1 MLSGGGFVLMDL
13 RGYLGGNT
21 FRLPWVWGCFCFFL
35 AASTALALA
44 PIPPL
49 TSPVMDSTG
58 TLSAED
64 TQHLVEQ
71 ALQLQSEQGSQLQV
85 LVVSTTKPE
94 DIAQYS
100 QRVFDQWKLGRE
112 GVDDGVL
119 LVVAKDDRR
128 VRIHV
133 GYGLE
138 GVLPD
143 IVANRIMNN
152 YIIPHFKDGDY
163 SAGIV
168 AGFAALEKAMRGAE
182 LPPLPAAKPLP
193 IIVLIFIGIFLF
205 VGFCGFPCLFLL
217 LVYFLV
223 KARGSS
229 GGGGFG
235 GTSGGTD
242 GGGSSWYSDSGGS
255 SWSGD
260 GGSSGGGGSSGS
272 W

>member
-1 MLSGGGFVLMDL
+1 MVFMDL
-13 RGYLGGNT
+13 RSHFHTST
-21 FRLPWVWGCFCFFL
+21 FRPPWVWACFCCLL

-58 TLSAED
+58 TLSLEQ
-64 TQHLVEQ
+64 TEYLVEQ
-71 ALQLQSEQGSQLQV
+71 ALQLQHEQGSQLQV

-143 IVANRIMNN
+143 IVANRIIDT
-152 YIIPHFKDGDY
+152 YVVPKFKAGDY
-163 SAGIV
+163 VGGIISGASALDKTIRGAQLPPV
-168 AGFAALEKAMRGAE
+168 ANADKPKGGVAALFFSLFETPFGFILFM
-182 LPPLPAAKPLP
+182 LV
-193 IIVLIFIGIFLF
+193 IYVLLR
-205 VGFCGFPCLFLL
+205 
-217 LVYFLV
+217 
-223 KARGSS
+223 ARGGGMGGSGSRRGGGGFS
-229 GGGGFG
+229 GGGG
-235 GTSGGTD
+235 
-242 GGGSSWYSDSGGS
+242 GGGRSW
-255 SWSGD
+255 
-260 GGSSGGGGSSGS
+260 SGGGGRSGGGGAS
-272 W
+272 GRW